1 MLMIMCQLVLLYLYV
16 TIKEEKRQKDE
27 KTMLNEDKKET
38 KEKFWQWRFYSDYLL
53 FVCMMAATVG
63 MFTVLLHQ
71 NPAYQA
77 FLGYTSSGVEAV
89 LGVPQFLLNYRR

>member
-1 MLMIMCQLVLLYLYV
+1 
-16 TIKEEKRQKDE
+16 
-27 KTMLNEDKKET
+27 MLNEDKKET
-38 KEKFWQWRFYSDYLL
+38 KEKFWQWHFYSDYLL

-71 NPAYQA
+71 NPGYQA
-77 FLGYTSSGVEAV
+77 LLGYTSSGVEAV